1 MKGRYTMLFNEYVKQ
16 SNVTNSS
23 NTKQFTNYISK
34 TAFVDHTMITNK
46 SLINDINEL
55 KNCFSF
61 SEHKSLKWLVI
72 QMYYSKTKKYDYLVV
87 DVVSQKVIKSS
98 KLNSIKTC
106 KSFIIDTI
114 NGIDTTDYFDKP
126 VK

>member
-1 MKGRYTMLFNEYVKQ
+1 MLFNEYVKQ